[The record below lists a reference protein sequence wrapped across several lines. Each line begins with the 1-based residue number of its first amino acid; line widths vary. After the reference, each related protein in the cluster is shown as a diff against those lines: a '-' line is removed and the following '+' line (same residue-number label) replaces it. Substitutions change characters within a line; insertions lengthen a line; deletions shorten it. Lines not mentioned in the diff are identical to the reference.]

1 MGILSVRN
9 KEFDA
14 AKSYFT
20 KAQQKFPNNRNQFL
34 QAVTVIKQANE
45 SLQKPEVR
53 LKMAKDAKRVVEK
66 VMDKHK
72 KDYGVMYYRGLLNLY
87 LQCFN
92 DSINDF
98 NTVIEMD
105 EDTAAKYYLGR
116 GR

>member
-1 MGILSVRN
+1 M
-9 KEFDA
+9 
-14 AKSYFT
+14 
-20 KAQQKFPNNRNQFL
+20 
-34 QAVTVIKQANE
+34 TVIKQANE
-45 SLQKPEVR
+45 SHQKPEVKV
-53 LKMAKDAKRVVEK
+53 KMAKEAKRIV
-66 VMDKHK
+66 DKIMK
-72 KDYGVMYYRGLLNLY
+72 KLPKDYGVMYYRGLLNLY